1 MRHLDPRPTTRLL
14 GRLAASAAV
23 LVCCLAMAVAPALA
37 GEPYPR
43 VQLVPQD
50 EAISDPSFAAFRNQ
64 LDATIAAKDTAALRA
79 ILAPGVLVSFGGESG
94 PDAFFERWRPTDP
107 ASELWPLLAKLFTL
121 GSTVEKSDEGVT
133 AIYPYAYAAFPEDLD
148 AFTSG
153 VITGRGVKVREKPDE
168 TAAVVTQLDYDVV
181 KVPDWRFDPRT
192 GTSPP
197 WIEVELWN
205 GKSGFV
211 AKSSIRSP
219 GDYRVGF
226 TKQGGAWRLAYLVAG
241 D

>member
-1 MRHLDPRPTTRLL
+1 MRHLDPRPTARLR
-14 GRLAASAAV
+14 GRLAAVAAIFTGV
-23 LVCCLAMAVAPALA
+23 LVAAPPATLA
-37 GEPYPR
+37 GDPYPR

-50 EAISDPSFAAFRNQ
+50 KAISDPSFAAFRKK
-64 LDATIAAKDTAALRA
+64 LDATVAAKDASALRS
-79 ILAPGVLVSFGGESG
+79 ILAPGVVVSFGGESG
-94 PDAFFERWRPTDP
+94 PDAFFERWKPTEP
-107 ASELWPLLAKLFTL
+107 SAELWPLLAKLLSL

-133 AIYPYAYAAFPEDLD
+133 ATYPYAYAAFPDDLD

-168 TAAVVTQLDYDVV
+168 TAAVVTQLDHDVV
-181 KVPDWRFDPRT
+181 KVPDWKFDPQT

-211 AKSSIRSP
+211 AKSMIRSP
-219 GDYRVGF
+219 GDYRAGF
-226 TKQGGAWRLAYLVAG
+226 TKQGGAWKLTYLVAG